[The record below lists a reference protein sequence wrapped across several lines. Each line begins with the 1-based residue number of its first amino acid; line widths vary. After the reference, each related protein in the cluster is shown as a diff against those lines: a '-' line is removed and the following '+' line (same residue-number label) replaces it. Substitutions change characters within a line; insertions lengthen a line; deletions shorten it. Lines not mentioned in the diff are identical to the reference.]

1 MWCRTRRCVACS
13 QRRATRAQPRYT
25 LVTHPPGGYAASVT
39 SSLELE
45 PHLTFLS
52 QAIDEAL
59 AGVRGRHGGPF
70 GALIVRGGQ
79 VLGRGHNRVTSEL
92 DPTAHGEVT
101 AIRSACRGIGDFAL
115 RGALLYTSC
124 EPCPLCL
131 AAAYWARIERVYF
144 AATRREAA
152 AAGFDDERLHAA
164 LGPAGGATAL
174 PLEHIAHPRSDEPF
188 VAWQALAERVAY

>member
-1 MWCRTRRCVACS
+1 VAS
-13 QRRATRAQPRYT
+13 EQ
-25 LVTHPPGGYAASVT
+25 
-39 SSLELE
+39 LE
-45 PHLTFLS
+45 PHATFLS
-52 QAIDEAL
+52 LAIDEAL
-59 AGVRGRHGGPF
+59 AGVRAGHGGPF
-70 GALIVRGGQ
+70 GALVVRDGR

-101 AIRSACRGIGDFAL
+101 AIRAACRGVGDFAL

-144 AATRREAA
+144 AATRRDAA

-164 LGPAGGATAL
+164 LGPIAGEPAL
-174 PLEHIAHPRSDEPF
+174 PLEQRSHPRASEPF
-188 VAWQALAERVAY
+188 AAWQALASRVAY